1 MSSDHLGNP
10 IHRFTAG
17 TERAQ
22 SIVPSKRNKFLV
34 SNGNDRLTF
43 NDLNRSSRNGKMHT
57 TERKQASQQRIFSPI
72 AASRLDGRRTKLC
85 ALSVPGV
92 LFDTV
97 RKGIG
102 L

>member
-1 MSSDHLGNP
+1 MPSDHLGSP

-34 SNGNDRLTF
+34 SNDNDKLTF
-43 NDLNRSSRNGKMHT
+43 SDLNRSYFAEHT
-57 TERKQASQQRIFSPI
+57 TERKQDRRQRIFSPI
-72 AASRLDGRRTKLC
+72 DASRLDGRRTKLC
-85 ALSVPGV
+85 ALSVFGV
-92 LFDTV
+92 HFDTV
-97 RKGIG
+97 RRGIG